1 MGLDAGLAAAVTL
14 QRQHD
19 LDPTCPMADGVT
31 QLALAHV
38 LLDGGYDGVATLA
51 ELLPAG
57 DHGLGAADKLDGEVV
72 VVDGTPWRVP
82 HTGLA
87 QVMPPS
93 SAVPFLVLT
102 TMESPAT
109 VRLRDASRDDV
120 VAAIGALAGRPDVIV
135 AARLEGTFSDV
146 LLRSVP
152 GQTPPYRPIADVLAA
167 DEVRWRHPT
176 FEGVFVGFS
185 FPDFGAGAVIPG
197 LHLHGLDT
205 GRTTGGHNH
214 ELHVVDAE
222 LRVSTTRSVGI
233 ALPDRSM
240 VELLSMPDP
249 LRAVQRA
256 LLRRGALTTAGL
268 ANALGISA
276 ADALERLSWL
286 ADRGFV
292 AEHAGGLAG
301 LGGEPRW
308 HVTMRGPSRKLP
320 RRVDELLAD
329 L

>member
-1 MGLDAGLAAAVTL
+1 MGLDAGLAAAITL
-14 QRQHD
+14 QRQHE
-19 LDPTCPMADGVT
+19 LDPSCPIADGVT

-51 ELLPAG
+51 ELLPSG

-82 HTGLA
+82 HTGVA
-87 QVMPPS
+87 EVMPPS
-93 SAVPFLVLT
+93 SPVPFLVLT
-102 TMESPAT
+102 SMEAPRT

-120 VAAIGALAGRPDVIV
+120 VAAIADLAGRGDVI
-135 AARLEGTFSDV
+135 AAVRLEGSFSSV
-146 LLRSVP
+146 VVRSVP
-152 GQTPPYRPIADVLAA
+152 GQTQPYRPISEVLAT

-185 FPDFGAGAVIPG
+185 FPDFGTTAVIPG

-214 ELHVVDAE
+214 ELHVTDAQ
-222 LRVSTTRSVGI
+222 LSVSTTRSVGI

-256 LLRRGALTTAGL
+256 LLRRGALTSTGL
-268 ANALGISA
+268 AAALDIPL
-276 ADALERLSWL
+276 ADAVERLSWL

-292 AEHAGGLAG
+292 AEHVGGLAG

-308 HVTMRGPSRKLP
+308 HITMRGPSRKLP